1 MEWKLG
7 PGCLTVLGSAGE
19 TGPII
24 TAATAGTYGAVVHAR
39 IETMY
44 TDKLDGLPPSF
55 DKQSAAWS
63 KELP

>member
-1 MEWKLG
+1 
-7 PGCLTVLGSAGE
+7 LGSAGE